1 MTSLS
6 IKRLWQDARPA
17 SRSAEAVKDARSAA
31 AVKDARGATIVEF
44 ALASTL
50 FLTVTFGTIEFGRMI
65 LDYNVVSNAAREGVR
80 YAAVRGSRSG
90 RAASATDVAAYVASK
105 SGGRLSPSNV
115 TVTWPTDNA
124 PGSVVQVQVRYG
136 FTPIV
141 TLLRRTAVN
150 LSTTTEANILR

>member
-6 IKRLWQDARPA
+6 IKRMRRGAHPDAPGA
-17 SRSAEAVKDARSAA
+17 TT
-31 AVKDARGATIVEF
+31 VKDARGATLVEV

-50 FLTVTFGTIEFGRMI
+50 FLTITFGTIEFGRMI
-65 LDYNVVSNAAREGVR
+65 LDYHVVSNAAREGAR
-80 YAAVRGSRSG
+80 YAAVRGSSSG
-90 RAASATDVAAYVASK
+90 RAASANDVATYVASR

-150 LSTTTEANILR
+150 LGSTTEANILR